1 MNIKLVMKN
10 INFKIKSSNSIFIAY
25 EKNSIDFKEIVDYL
39 DKNDIKIEDI
49 FTEDGDLEDVFIKL
63 TKH

>member
-1 MNIKLVMKN
+1 MKN